1 VKWGSDMGN
10 EPEYLKNLKPKY
22 KFWLESEDGYVFGQG
37 SFELLRGIQEQGSL
51 SGSSKTGGMSYRYA
65 WGIIKEIEKRMGK
78 PILETHKGGK
88 FGGGATLTQT
98 GQKLLEVYVE
108 FTKAFDQICINWM
121 DGPS

>member
-1 VKWGSDMGN
+1 MDNDS
-10 EPEYLKNLKPKY
+10 EYLKKLKPMY

-51 SGSSKTGGMSYRYA
+51 SGSSKTKGMSYRYA

-78 PILETHKGGK
+78 PILETRTGGK
-88 FGGGATLTQT
+88 TGGGATLTLT

-108 FTKAFDQICINWM
+108 FTKAFDQICLNWM
-121 DGPS
+121 DKP